1 MKLTAKTTLVFAPL
15 FMALC
20 ACGGGQDVGSS
31 SSDAPAPSKT
41 VNIDFWHTFG
51 QKVQDGLEV
60 KAEEFKKII
69 QERDGIEVNI
79 KADYQGGYADVL
91 SKIEKGLAIGNT
103 PTMAIAY
110 PDHVA
115 NYLAVSNGSLVYNL
129 DDYINDEKIGFG
141 KQDYLGDK
149 INGEV
154 CDEGDFVESFL
165 DEGKHY
171 AKKGTY
177 SLPLMKSSEVMFY
190 NKEAV
195 ATAFKYYKPDVL
207 SDDARDEFIRQMSWD
222 ELIELSR
229 VAKEHNVLQGME
241 APIFYDSDANMIISK
256 MYQEGIPY
264 SSIDSTGR
272 GTIDFETGES
282 RTKAEELLNSF
293 KSLCDEGLL
302 ITKGMKG
309 TYGSDSFSKGE
320 CLFEIGSSGGTGY
333 TMPDADA
340 FSVGVVRVPASNNNP
355 LYVSQGPT
363 MTFLKS
369 TRISDEENDLKMKY
383 AWQFAKFL
391 TNPDNNVYLC
401 VYGSEGYLPV
411 RYSAY
416 GTNAFTTFLE
426 EGEIYADS
434 ANVLIND
441 IDGHYLNT
449 DVFVGSAQL
458 RVQIGG
464 ALTQTLLGNKPAA
477 QALGDAIATA
487 KTYFK

>member
-1 MKLTAKTTLVFAPL
+1 
-15 FMALC
+15 
-20 ACGGGQDVGSS
+20 
-31 SSDAPAPSKT
+31 
-41 VNIDFWHTFG
+41 
-51 QKVQDGLEV
+51 
-60 KAEEFKKII
+60 
-69 QERDGIEVNI
+69 
-79 KADYQGGYADVL
+79 
-91 SKIEKGLAIGNT
+91 
-103 PTMAIAY
+103 
-110 PDHVA
+110 
-115 NYLAVSNGSLVYNL
+115 
-129 DDYINDEKIGFG
+129 
-141 KQDYLGDK
+141 
-149 INGEV
+149 
-154 CDEGDFVESFL
+154 
-165 DEGKHY
+165 
-171 AKKGTY
+171 
-177 SLPLMKSSEVMFY
+177 
-190 NKEAV
+190 
-195 ATAFKYYKPDVL
+195 
-207 SDDARDEFIRQMSWD
+207 
-222 ELIELSR
+222 
-229 VAKEHNVLQGME
+229 
-241 APIFYDSDANMIISK
+241 
-256 MYQEGIPY
+256 
-264 SSIDSTGR
+264 
-272 GTIDFETGES
+272 
-282 RTKAEELLNSF
+282 
-293 KSLCDEGLL
+293 
-302 ITKGMKG
+302 
-309 TYGSDSFSKGE
+309 
-320 CLFEIGSSGGTGY
+320 
-333 TMPDADA
+333 MPDADA

-464 ALTQTLLGNKPAA
+464 ALTQTLKGIKPAA